1 MVNYLERQYLGRNI
15 YSFIRRLIIALFCI
29 VAGFWIE
36 DQNGSSMGLSFCV
49 IGGIIFIWSIVL
61 FKILHIQTKLDN
73 DFLILEGHWTTR
85 KVKIDLRSIE
95 SVTGGQYNPIFL
107 KNPVYNLHR
116 KNRVHFYTHGHDVL
130 VLIDRTGT
138 EYLIGTQKLEQ
149 FEESVLKAINLNQ

>member
-36 DQNGSSMGLSFCV
+36 DQNGNRMGLSFCV

-61 FKILHIQTKLDN
+61 FKILHIQTQLDN

-116 KNRVHFYTHGHDVL
+116 KNKVHFYTHGQDVL
-130 VLIDRTGT
+130 VLKDRTGT
-138 EYLIGTQKLEQ
+138 EYLIGTQRLEQ

>member
-1 MVNYLERQYLGRNI
+1 MVNYLERQYLGKNI

-29 VAGFWIE
+29 VAGFWID
-36 DQNGSSMGLSFCV
+36 DQNGNSMGLSFCV

-61 FKILHIQTKLDN
+61 FKILHIQTKLDD

-116 KNRVHFYTHGHDVL
+116 KNKVHFYTHGQDVL
-130 VLIDRTGT
+130 VLKDRTGT